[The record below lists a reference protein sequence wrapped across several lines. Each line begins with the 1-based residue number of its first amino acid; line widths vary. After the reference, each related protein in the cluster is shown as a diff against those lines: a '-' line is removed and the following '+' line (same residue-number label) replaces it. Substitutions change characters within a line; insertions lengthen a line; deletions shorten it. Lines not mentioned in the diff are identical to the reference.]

1 MDLSQHWLA
10 RHSYDGIRARLRM
23 EGKDLAARAWTELSL
38 ELPWTVEGIH
48 WCPIEEPGAGPL
60 PNRIWVLL
68 LIKD

>member
-1 MDLSQHWLA
+1 
-10 RHSYDGIRARLRM
+10 M